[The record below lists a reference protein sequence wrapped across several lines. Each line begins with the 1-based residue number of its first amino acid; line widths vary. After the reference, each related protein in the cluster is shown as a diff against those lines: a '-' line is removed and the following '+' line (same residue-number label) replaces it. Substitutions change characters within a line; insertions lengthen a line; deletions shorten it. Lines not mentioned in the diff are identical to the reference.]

1 MKLSY
6 VHYNIGQSEAKQR
19 ILKLNSVVHH
29 LPSVGPKDVGVKRV
43 LPRLYKRRSKGK
55 EAAIQVLK
63 FSKEAFFFLLPGPFL
78 SRWYNKCSQEVFS

>member
-1 MKLSY
+1 MKPSDLF
-6 VHYNIGQSEAKQR
+6 V
-19 ILKLNSVVHH
+19 LKLNSVVHH

-63 FSKEAFFFLLPGPFL
+63 FLKEAFFLAAWPFPQSL
-78 SRWYNKCSQEVFS
+78 VQQMQPRGFFSNTQCLFSKISG